1 MERRKFL
8 KDLAAVAAAARCL
21 PDSVKPGEYLGKAT
35 DLGTA
40 FETSATSGAGLD
52 IEGHTQISEF
62 KIDATIWKV
71 YEDLR
76 TREGAITFVSAN
88 GETRVLRKSAEAS
101 FPEADPAYLG
111 LDLKDIGT
119 TSTDLL
125 AERLLARA
133 GDPDPEKVRSAAPPL
148 GSSSPA

>member
-1 MERRKFL
+1 MERRTFL
-8 KDLAAVAAAARCL
+8 KDLAAMTAATRCL
-21 PDSVKPGEYLGKAT
+21 TDSVKPGEYLGKAT

-40 FETSATSGAGLD
+40 FEISATSGAGLD

-88 GETRVLRKSAEAS
+88 SGGRALRKSAGAS
-101 FPEADPAYLG
+101 FPEARPAYLG
-111 LDLKDIGT
+111 VVLKDFRKTG
-119 TSTDLL
+119 
-125 AERLLARA
+125 A
-133 GDPDPEKVRSAAPPL
+133 G
-148 GSSSPA
+148 